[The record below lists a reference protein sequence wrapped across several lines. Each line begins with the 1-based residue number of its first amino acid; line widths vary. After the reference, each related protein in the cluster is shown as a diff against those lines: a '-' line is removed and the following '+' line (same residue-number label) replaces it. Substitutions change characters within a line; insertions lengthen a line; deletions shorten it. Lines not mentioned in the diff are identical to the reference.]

1 MMARLASLGLALGGA
16 AYAAV
21 IVPDPAARWKAI
33 AERLF
38 STVVQVHG
46 DESQHAAVSSAS
58 GVLIGEGLA
67 VTTLHAVAV
76 PSGEK
81 LVPMQ
86 QAQIQ
91 VASGAPIDARVM
103 DSSAE
108 LDLAILVFPD
118 KATDLPA
125 ALLATELPAEG
136 ELLIAMGTGDEAV
149 AVMGVVVSHVSGEVF
164 TLASKRAIDARFRGG
179 PLFDDRGRLA
189 GILQVSEDGARAVSA
204 RAIQRMLDLRALSRG
219 ASRPR

>member
-1 MMARLASLGLALGGA
+1 MMARLASLGLALGGP

-67 VTTLHAVAV
+67 VTTL
-76 PSGEK
+76 
-81 LVPMQ
+81 
-86 QAQIQ
+86 
-91 VASGAPIDARVM
+91 
-103 DSSAE
+103 
-108 LDLAILVFPD
+108 
-118 KATDLPA
+118 
-125 ALLATELPAEG
+125 
-136 ELLIAMGTGDEAV
+136 EAV